1 MSYSLVFIFYFSF
14 SFSCIS
20 FSFLNLFILYYFFIF
35 IFIIGINGI
44 FLSYRNII
52 LFLISLELKFVSLGI
67 YTLLSSFFLDDGI
80 GYFIFLFILFI
91 AAIDS
96 AIGLTLLTV
105 YYRKQGI
112 ISMES
117 IQLLRS

>member
-1 MSYSLVFIFYFSF
+1 MSLVFLLNSFYFIHIHF
-14 SFSCIS
+14 EFI
-20 FSFLNLFILYYFFIF
+20 NLFIFYYFFFF
-35 IFIIGINGI
+35 ILIIGVNGI
-44 FLSYRNII
+44 FLSYRNIL
-52 LFLISLELKFVSLGI
+52 LFLISLELKFVSLSI
-67 YTLLSSFFLDDGI
+67 YILLCSFFLDDGI

-105 YYRKQGI
+105 YYRKQGV